1 MGHHCLC
8 LVFALVAASPRYV
21 GGDVPVTEV
30 PVARRG
36 APCLLDEN
44 PDPQEGLLAVP
55 KFSACMLRCAA
66 QAMLGIV
73 STKPSTSL
81 KLNEGREG
89 EDHEFCW
96 MLHLRCQKGEM
107 LTKAFILLNLEPPP
121 DGAQPP
127 PYRLLLTAP
136 PSLRRQVRAHHGSR
150 ATRLLPRETCGLRF
164 DVTEPFRSAEGG
176 LAAEMCIRAVCPE
189 DDACGGLSLAF
200 RCPPFLATL
209 WRSVPRPDG

>member
-1 MGHHCLC
+1 MGHCWVC
-8 LVFALVAASPRYV
+8 LVFTLLAAAPSHM
-21 GGDVPVTEV
+21 GGSVPVTEV
-30 PVARRG
+30 PVARQW
-36 APCLLDEN
+36 APCLQDEN
-44 PDPQEGLLAVP
+44 PEPQEEHLVVP
-55 KFSACMLRCAA
+55 KFSTCMLRCAA

-96 MLHLRCQKGEM
+96 MLRLRCQKGER
-107 LTKAFILLNLEPPP
+107 LTKAFILLNLEQPR
-121 DGAQPP
+121 DGVQPP

-136 PSLRRQVRAHHGSR
+136 PSPRRHVRAHHGSR
-150 ATRLLPRETCGLRF
+150 ALRLLPEEACGMRF

-176 LAAEMCIRAVCPE
+176 QTAEMCVRAVCPV
-189 DDACGGLSLAF
+189 DDTCGGLSLAF
-200 RCPPFLATL
+200 QCPPFLATL

>member
-1 MGHHCLC
+1 MDHHWLC
-8 LVFALVAASPRYV
+8 LLFALVTAASNNV

-30 PVARRG
+30 PVARRW
-36 APCLLDEN
+36 APCLQDEN
-44 PDPQEGLLAVP
+44 TELQEGPLAVP
-55 KFSACMLRCAA
+55 KFSTCMLRCAA

-73 STKPSTSL
+73 TTKPSTWL

-96 MLHLRCQKGEM
+96 MLHLRCKKGEK
-107 LTKAFILLNLEPPP
+107 LTKAFILLNLEQPP
-121 DGAQPP
+121 DGGQQP
-127 PYRLLLTAP
+127 PYRLLLTSP
-136 PSLRRQVRAHHGSR
+136 PSLRQYVQARRGV
-150 ATRLLPRETCGLRF
+150 TRLISREACGMRF

-176 LAAEMCIRAVCPE
+176 QDAEMCVKAICPA
-189 DDACGGLSLAF
+189 DDTCSSMSLAF